1 MTTHLNQ
8 KKCIPCHG
16 GTPAL
21 SSDEVNALLKQV
33 SDWSTDTQKL
43 YKKKTF
49 KDFVQLMRFVNK
61 MAELAE
67 AEGHHPDFTVH
78 YNVLDITL
86 WTHKVN
92 GLTESDFILAA
103 KIDGI

>member
-1 MTTHLNQ
+1 MSSDLSQ
-8 KKCIPCHG
+8 KKCVPCHG
-16 GTPAL
+16 GIPAL
-21 SSDEVNALLKQV
+21 STDEVTVLLKQV
-33 SDWSTDTQKL
+33 PDWSTDTKML
-43 YKKKTF
+43 HKKKTF
-49 KDFVQLMRFVNK
+49 KDFVQLMNFVNK
-61 MAELAE
+61 MADLAE

-86 WTHKVN
+86 WTHKVD

>member
-1 MTTHLNQ
+1 MTTNLSQ

-16 GTPAL
+16 GIPAL
-21 SSDEVNALLKQV
+21 AADEVNALLKQV
-33 SDWSTDTQKL
+33 FGWTSDGKTL
-43 YKKKTF
+43 HKKKTF
-49 KDFVQLMRFVNK
+49 ADFVQLMRFVNK
-61 MAELAE
+61 MADLAE
-67 AEGHHPDFTVH
+67 IEGHHPDFTVH

-86 WTHKVN
+86 WTHKVE